1 MGGNLAIQLA
11 NRQPDMWNGVVL
23 LAPAIMPHKASTAPW
38 MLYAVRYGCA
48 ALQVFFLL
56 ISVVPNRAMPY

>member
-11 NRQPDMWNGVVL
+11 NKRPDMWNGVVL

-38 MLYAVRYGCA
+38 MLYAVRYLA
-48 ALQVFFLL
+48 VRRWLFFPL
-56 ISVVPNRAMPY
+56 SNVST

>member
-11 NRQPDMWNGVVL
+11 NKRPDMWNGVVL

-38 MLYAVRYGCA
+38 MLYAVRYLAVRRYLFCNA
-48 ALQVFFLL
+48 
-56 ISVVPNRAMPY
+56 ST